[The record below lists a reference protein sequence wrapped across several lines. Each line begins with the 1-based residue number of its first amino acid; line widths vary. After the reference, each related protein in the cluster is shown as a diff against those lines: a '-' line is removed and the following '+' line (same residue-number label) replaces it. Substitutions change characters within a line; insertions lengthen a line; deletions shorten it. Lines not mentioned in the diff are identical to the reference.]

1 MNSGNPLHSLQGLL
15 LLVYAAAETDARQ
28 FIELVLNSSAGKVVF
43 NAYRCTSPLPEDVA
57 RAFGH
62 EDTAQYLESI
72 SKRYR
77 VYFREILIL
86 YCGIEN
92 TPIIIMWW

>member
-1 MNSGNPLHSLQGLL
+1 MNSGNPLHSIQGLL

-28 FIELVLNSSAGKVVF
+28 FIELVLNSSAGKLVF
-43 NAYRCTSPLPEDVA
+43 NAYRFNSPLPEDVA

-92 TPIIIMWW
+92 TPIIIM

>member
-1 MNSGNPLHSLQGLL
+1 MNSGNPLHPLQSLL

-28 FIELVLNSSAGKVVF
+28 FIELVLNSSAGELVF
-43 NAYRCTSPLPEDVA
+43 NASPLPQDVA

-62 EDTAQYLESI
+62 EDTAQHLESI
-72 SKRYR
+72 SNRYR

-92 TPIIIMWW
+92 TPIIIM